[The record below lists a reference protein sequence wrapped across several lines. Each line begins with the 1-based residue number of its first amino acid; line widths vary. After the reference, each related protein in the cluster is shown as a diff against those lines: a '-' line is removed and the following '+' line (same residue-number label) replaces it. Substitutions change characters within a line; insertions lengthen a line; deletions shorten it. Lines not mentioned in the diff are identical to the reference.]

1 MARLISLLF
10 NLPAKGPSKRE
21 QHNGRLRKVLA
32 VMSLIF
38 VLVVYTTALAQ
49 PRQGYGQTKDS
60 LPTRPQQSHRPW
72 PWFVAFI
79 LLGLACYP
87 AFKNSKRE
95 LSE

>member
-1 MARLISLLF
+1 MARLVCLLF
-10 NLPAKGPSKRE
+10 NLSSRGPAKKGL
-21 QHNGRLRKVLA
+21 HNGRLRKALA

-38 VLVVYTTALAQ
+38 MLVVCTAALAQ
-49 PRQGYGQTKDS
+49 PRYGPGQTKDP
-60 LPTRPQQSHRPW
+60 LPHRPQQTTRPW
-72 PWFVAFI
+72 PWFIAFI

>member
-10 NLPAKGPSKRE
+10 NLPARGKSKRGL
-21 QHNGRLRKVLA
+21 HNGRLRKALA

-38 VLVVYTTALAQ
+38 MLVVCTAAPAQ
-49 PRQGYGQTKDS
+49 TRHGSAEPLPPRPEKSYK
-60 LPTRPQQSHRPW
+60 PW
-72 PWFVAFI
+72 PWFIAFI

-95 LSE
+95 LNE

>member
-1 MARLISLLF
+1 MARLVCLLF
-10 NLPAKGPSKRE
+10 NLSSRGLAKRGLHSC
-21 QHNGRLRKVLA
+21 RLRKALIV
-32 VMSLIF
+32 VSLVF
-38 VLVVYTTALAQ
+38 TLVVSTTALAQ
-49 PRQGYGQTKDS
+49 PRHGYGQAKDS
-60 LPTRPQQSHRPW
+60 LPPRPQQSHRPW